1 MPHQRPHKNRSA
13 ERCDSNL
20 RLTILKSQ
28 AFIPLQQRQ
37 NFLARVRCA
46 VGRREQVFQSM
57 HPSGSFRAQIEWQMQ
72 SLHAYADQDRK
83 SGQVASFDFPAR
95 SLQHFL
101 GFSIWSFDVKP
112 RGRAADERTIESQP
126 LKCIKSTIL
135 SGSTFD
141 LTFDSHFIGDTWQ
154 FESQ

>member
-1 MPHQRPHKNRSA
+1 MPHQRPHKNRSV

-20 RLTILKSQ
+20 PLTILKSQ

-37 NFLARVRCA
+37 NFSARVRCA
-46 VGRREQVFQSM
+46 VGRREQAFQSM
-57 HPSGSFRAQIEWQMQ
+57 LPSGSFRAQIEWQMQ

-101 GFSIWSFDVKP
+101 GCSMQYFALSQERKS
-112 RGRAADERTIESQP
+112 ADERTVQRRPPRCRERA
-126 LKCIKSTIL
+126 IL

-141 LTFDSHFIGDTWQ
+141 LTFDSHFIGAPWQ